1 MSDPQVESFTK
12 EHSEAALENLRA
24 GLRNDCHPLSSKD
37 CLSHADELRGKVVL
51 ITGKQELRIA
61 GRGSQSRG

>member
-37 CLSHADELRGKVVL
+37 CLSHADDLRGKVVL
-51 ITGKQELRIA
+51 ITGMR
-61 GRGSQSRG
+61 